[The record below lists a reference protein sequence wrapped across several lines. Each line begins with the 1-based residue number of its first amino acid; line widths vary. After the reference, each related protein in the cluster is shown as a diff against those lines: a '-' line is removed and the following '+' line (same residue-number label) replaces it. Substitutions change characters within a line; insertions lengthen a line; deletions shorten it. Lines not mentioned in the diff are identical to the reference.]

1 MCFIMLLF
9 AFEQKEDGEDV
20 SSPENNMLQS
30 KTYEM
35 ENIARTCSSIKWYIL
50 FGMCISLR
58 KY

>member
-1 MCFIMLLF
+1 MLLF

-35 ENIARTCSSIKWYIL
+35 ENIARTCSSIK
-50 FGMCISLR
+50 
-58 KY
+58 